1 MFDRI
6 TDKINYYNLFIMA
19 RPEGSKNKITQNIR
33 EKFQTLIEGQLDT
46 LESDL
51 KALKAIDRLRMIL
64 ELSKFVIPTLKS
76 TEQVIE
82 QKDVPIFSFNDCLH
96 ELRTTGKSEE
106 LNIQFTKP
114 TENGEN
120 NG

>member
-1 MFDRI
+1 
-6 TDKINYYNLFIMA
+6 MA
-19 RPEGSKNKITQNIR
+19 RPEGSKNKITQDIR
-33 EKFQTLIEGQLDT
+33 QKFQTLIEGQLDT

-51 KALKAIDRLRMIL
+51 KALTARDRLKMIL

-82 QKDVPIFSFNDCLH
+82 QKDVPVFSFNDCMH
-96 ELRTTGKSEE
+96 ELRTTGRSEE
-106 LNIQFTKP
+106 LNIQIAKP

-120 NG
+120 KG

>member
-1 MFDRI
+1 
-6 TDKINYYNLFIMA
+6 MA
-19 RPEGSKNKITQNIR
+19 RPEGSKNKITQDIR
-33 EKFQTLIEGQLDT
+33 EKFKTLIEGQLDT

-82 QKDVPIFSFNDCLH
+82 QKDVPIFSFNDAMH
-96 ELRTTGKSEE
+96 ELRTTGKCERA
-106 LNIQFTKP
+106 NIQFTETK
-114 TENGEN
+114 EDYGLK
-120 NG
+120 